1 MVRSVEGLWPV
12 SKKVHDFD
20 SREIIL
26 LGYCACGCYMNQA
39 YEAP

>member
-26 LGYCACGCYMNQA
+26 LGYCAFGCYMNQA